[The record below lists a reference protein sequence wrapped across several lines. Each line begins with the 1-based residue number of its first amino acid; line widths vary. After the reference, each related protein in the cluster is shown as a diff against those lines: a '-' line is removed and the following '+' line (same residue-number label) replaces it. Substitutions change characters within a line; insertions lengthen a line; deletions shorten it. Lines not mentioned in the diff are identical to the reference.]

1 MDEAELYEKPVLEP
15 PINPANYTHIIGV
28 FRAQEQ
34 ANAAV
39 EALKQAQFADDCI
52 LVTDYHTE
60 QATDTRYVVHVM
72 APEREHEA
80 VGILAHYGANNSDLP
95 PGTEIVNGDLT
106 VNDQKQRGATPVP
119 EPDRLNPDTLPM
131 PNELNEAR

>member
-1 MDEAELYEKPVLEP
+1 MDEAQINEQPVLEP

-28 FRAQEQ
+28 FRTQEQ

-39 EALKQAQFADDCI
+39 EALKQAAFADDCI
-52 LVTDYHTE
+52 LVTAYQAE
-60 QATDTRYVVHVM
+60 QAMDTRYIVHVM
-72 APEREHEA
+72 APEKEHEA
-80 VGILAHYGANNSDLP
+80 VGILALHGANNSDLP

-106 VNDQKQRGATPVP
+106 VSQQKRGRMPLP
-119 EPDRLNPDTLPM
+119 QPDRLNADSLPM

>member
-1 MDEAELYEKPVLEP
+1 MDDAELNEKPVLEP

-28 FRAQEQ
+28 FRTQEQ

-39 EALKQAQFADDCI
+39 EALKQAEFADDCI

-72 APEREHEA
+72 APERDHEA
-80 VGILAHYGANNSDLP
+80 VGILTHHGANNSDLP

-106 VNDQKQRGATPVP
+106 SSEHQEKDVRPVP
-119 EPDRLNPDTLPM
+119 EPDRLNPDAFPV
-131 PNELNEAR
+131 PNEIDEVR